1 MKEEKN
7 LPKPTC
13 LDGWQEGV
21 LPNQGIVFIAPQNLG
36 REDAMAVYSQC
47 ESWLQAVANIWGE
60 VRLTW
65 VGATYGLRKLSQIPS
80 QGNSTSILSMTE
92 QSQNLIIPELDLD
105 LNELYQRTHPCYL
118 TEMVT
123 QKVIWMNVK
132 AIEVNRLK
140 TPSKVIGSSCTSMWN
155 GDSMEKMM
163 KHLLADKFI
172 HQFETQGYHW
182 VDEWRREKIAT
193 VSEYGIVT
201 VFGTDCRL
209 CETLEYHIVGV
220 D

>member
-1 MKEEKN
+1 M
-7 LPKPTC
+7 
-13 LDGWQEGV
+13 
-21 LPNQGIVFIAPQNLG
+21 NQGIVFIAPPNLS
-36 REDAMAVYSQC
+36 REDAMAVYSEC
-47 ESWLQAVANIWGE
+47 EVWLQAVANIWGE
-60 VRLTW
+60 ARLTW
-65 VGATYGLRKLSQIPS
+65 VGATYGLRKLSKS
-80 QGNSTSILSMTE
+80 TDNSTPILSMAK
-92 QSQNLIIPELDLD
+92 QSHNLIIPELDLD

-123 QKVIWMNVK
+123 QKVIWMNAK

-140 TPSKVIGSSCTSMWN
+140 TPSQVIGSSCTSMWN

-163 KHLLADKFI
+163 KHLLADKFV

-193 VSEYGIVT
+193 VSEYRLVT
-201 VFGTDCRL
+201 MFGTECRL
-209 CETLEYHIVGV
+209 CETLEYHVVGV

>member
-7 LPKPTC
+7 LPRPRC

-65 VGATYGLRKLSQIPS
+65 VGANYGLRKLSEIPS
-80 QGNSTSILSMTE
+80 NCTPILPMTE

-123 QKVIWMNVK
+123 QKVIWMNLK

-140 TPSKVIGSSCTSMWN
+140 TPSKVIGSSCTSLWN

-163 KHLLADKFI
+163 RHLLADKFV

-182 VDEWRREKIAT
+182 VDQWRREKITT
-193 VSEYGIVT
+193 VSEYGLVT
-201 VFGTDCRL
+201 VFGTECRL
-209 CETLEYHIVGV
+209 CETLEYQVLGV